1 MAGEQ
6 SSEESYGSS
15 NFGPEGH
22 IIGVWAD
29 KGWHH
34 EVFLSSVSGGGR
46 YEICRREIYSPCKM
60 IFLVIL
66 RKVSQRGK
74 D

>member
-34 EVFLSSVSGGGR
+34 EVFLSSVSVGGDMRSLEG
-46 YEICRREIYSPCKM
+46 K
-60 IFLVIL
+60 IFAL
-66 RKVSQRGK
+66 
-74 D
+74 